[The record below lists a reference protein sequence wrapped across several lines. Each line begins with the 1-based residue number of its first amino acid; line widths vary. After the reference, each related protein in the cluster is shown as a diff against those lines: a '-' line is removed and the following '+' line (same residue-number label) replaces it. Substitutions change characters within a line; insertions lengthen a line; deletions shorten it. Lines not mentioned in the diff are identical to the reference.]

1 MINSNATG
9 LPINRGVSL
18 ILGMLTWIG
27 AFTGRPAEDGSS
39 MERLGRG
46 GG

>member
-1 MINSNATG
+1 MVNSTATR
-9 LPINRGVSL
+9 LPIIRGVSL

-27 AFTGRPAEDGSS
+27 AFTGRPAEDGSA